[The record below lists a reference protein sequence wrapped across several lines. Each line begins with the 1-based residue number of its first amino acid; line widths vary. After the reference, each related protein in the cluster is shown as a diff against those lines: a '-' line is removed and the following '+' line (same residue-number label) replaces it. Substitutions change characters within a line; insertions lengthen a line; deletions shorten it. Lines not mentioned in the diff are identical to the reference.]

1 MYDQCVTCDRLM
13 TCEQVDVPD
22 WFIAVI
28 DVQQRTLV
36 QGTQHSPE
44 KYRPPTASSAP
55 TNCHTLPQQ
64 TATLYLSKL

>member
-1 MYDQCVTCDRLM
+1 MYEQCV

-55 TNCHTLPQQ
+55 TNCHTLP
-64 TATLYLSKL
+64 